1 MQLDEVTD
9 EMADA
14 ASAAMH
20 EFMWG
25 TEEPPS
31 RRDLGIIRQ
40 AMKVAI
46 AAALEVREDTNAG

>member
-1 MQLDEVTD
+1 
-9 EMADA
+9 MADA